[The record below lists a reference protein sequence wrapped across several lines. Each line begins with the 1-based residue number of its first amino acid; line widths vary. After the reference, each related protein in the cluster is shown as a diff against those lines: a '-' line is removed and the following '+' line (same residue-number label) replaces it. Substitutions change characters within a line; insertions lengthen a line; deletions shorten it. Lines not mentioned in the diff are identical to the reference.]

1 MTGNEIPS
9 EVGRHVCARQAG
21 EPVWLLARA
30 GGGWIAE
37 CGVPGCAW
45 HTSHDQ
51 PEQAD
56 DVGAGHVFTVHA
68 PGVIGEEG

>member
-30 GGGWIAE
+30 DGGWIAE
-37 CGVPGCAW
+37 CGSPA
-45 HTSHDQ
+45 
-51 PEQAD
+51 
-56 DVGAGHVFTVHA
+56 A
-68 PGVIGEEG
+68 PGTPATTTRSRPTMSALGTSSPSTLPA